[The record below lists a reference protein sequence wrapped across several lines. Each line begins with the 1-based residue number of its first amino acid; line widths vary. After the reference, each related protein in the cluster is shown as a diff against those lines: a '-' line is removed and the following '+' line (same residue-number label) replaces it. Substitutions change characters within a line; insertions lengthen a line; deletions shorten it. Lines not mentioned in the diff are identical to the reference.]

1 MSVARL
7 VLPALRWSPEHRA
20 YLLEGAAD
28 APAALELGVGGFILF
43 GGTAE
48 AAHRTIAE
56 LRDRAG
62 HALLFGS
69 DLERGAGQQFEGLSE
84 WPPPAA
90 LATLG
95 PDAVRA
101 AARATA
107 REALDLGINWI
118 FAPVADLDLEPDNPI
133 VQTRAFGSEP
143 AGVAACVEA
152 WVRTAQAEGALA
164 CVKHF
169 PGHGRTRH
177 DSHREVPTVDAGR
190 DALEMDL
197 MPFRAGIEAGVA
209 SVMTA
214 HVRFPALDPAGT
226 PATASGPI
234 LHLLR
239 DELGFRGL
247 VVTDALIME
256 AALASG
262 GPAAQIG
269 AGVDLLLYPRDIA
282 ATVAALDEG
291 MHDGTLREM
300 RVVEAMHR
308 YESAVARLEARR
320 EPRGSSRASGVEG
333 RGFSEGSAAVADD
346 LLAAGLL
353 RGAAPRLTG
362 PIELTVVDDD
372 IGGPYPASP
381 SDWLDLHLD
390 ALGVRV
396 AGAAQELAGTAS
408 GGGRGGRRQAGRKPI
423 GSKVVAAF
431 CEPRGWKGRAGF
443 GERTRAELAAAA
455 PGAALILLFGHPRL
469 VSELPGDAPVACAWH
484 RQRPMQEAAARLL
497 ARLLA

>member
-7 VLPALRWSPEHRA
+7 VLPALRWSAERRA
-20 YLLEGAAD
+20 YQLEGAAD
-28 APAALELGVGGFILF
+28 ASTALELGVGGFILF
-43 GGTAE
+43 GGTAD

-62 HALLFGS
+62 HPLLFGS

-90 LATLG
+90 LAMLG
-95 PDAVRA
+95 LDAVRA

-107 REALDLGINWI
+107 REALALGINWI
-118 FAPVADLDLEPDNPI
+118 FAPVADLDLEPENPI
-133 VQTRAFGSEP
+133 VQTRAFGGDP
-143 AGVAACVEA
+143 AGVSECVAA
-152 WVRTAQAEGALA
+152 WVSAAQAEGALA

-177 DSHREVPTVDAGR
+177 DSHREVPSVEAGR
-190 DALEMDL
+190 EALELDL
-197 MPFRAGIEAGVA
+197 APFRAGIQAGVA
-209 SVMTA
+209 AVMTA
-214 HVRFPALDPAGT
+214 HVRYPALDPSGT
-226 PATASGPI
+226 PATASEPI

-256 AALASG
+256 AALAAG
-262 GPAAQIG
+262 GPPAQIG

-291 MHDGTLREM
+291 MHGGGLREM
-300 RVVEAMHR
+300 RVVEALHR
-308 YESAVARLEARR
+308 YESAVARVEAGRRSRAARR
-320 EPRGSSRASGVEG
+320 ETEAESLRWIE
-333 RGFSEGSAAVADD
+333 AAAGTADE
-346 LLAAGLL
+346 LLAARPL
-353 RGAAPRLTG
+353 RGTPPRLTA

-381 SDWLDLHLD
+381 SDWLERHLD
-390 ALGVRV
+390 GLGVRM
-396 AGAAQELAGTAS
+396 AGAAQELAGTTS
-408 GGGRGGRRQAGRKPI
+408 GGRRSGRRQPGRKAT

-443 GERTRAELAAAA
+443 GERTRAELAAAV
-455 PGAALILLFGHPRL
+455 PGADLVLLFGHPRL
-469 VSELPGDAPVACAWH
+469 VDEIPGTAAVACAWH

-497 ARLLA
+497 SRLTA

>member
-1 MSVARL
+1 MTVARL
-7 VLPALRWSPEHRA
+7 VLPALRWSPARRA
-20 YLLEGAAD
+20 YLLEGAQD
-28 APAALELGVGGFILF
+28 ASAALELGVGGFILF
-43 GGTAE
+43 GGTAD
-48 AAHRTIAE
+48 AAHHTITE
-56 LRDRAG
+56 LQDRAG
-62 HALLFGS
+62 HPLLFGS

-95 PDAVRA
+95 LDTVRA

-107 REALDLGINWI
+107 REALALGITWI
-118 FAPVADLDLEPDNPI
+118 FAPVADLDLEPENPI
-133 VQTRAFGSEP
+133 VQTRAFGGEP

-177 DSHREVPTVDAGR
+177 DSHREVPSVNAGR
-190 DALEMDL
+190 DALDL
-197 MPFRAGIEAGVA
+197 DLTPFRAGIQAGVA

-214 HVRFPALDPAGT
+214 HVRYPALDPSGT

-256 AALASG
+256 AALAAG

-282 ATVAALDEG
+282 STVAAIDEG
-291 MHDGTLREM
+291 MHGGALSEM
-300 RVVEAMHR
+300 RVVEALHR
-308 YESAVARLEARR
+308 YESAVARLEAGR
-320 EPRGSSRASGVEG
+320 ESRAAIGGSRAEGRGSSAG
-333 RGFSEGSAAVADD
+333 AAAAADE
-346 LLAAGLL
+346 LLAARTL
-353 RGAAPRLTG
+353 RGRPPRLTA
-362 PIELTVVDDD
+362 PIELTLIDDD

-381 SDWLDLHLD
+381 SDWLELQLD
-390 ALGVRV
+390 ALGVRM
-396 AGAAQELAGTAS
+396 AGAAQELAGTTS
-408 GGGRGGRRQAGRKPI
+408 GGRRSGRRQAGRKAT

-455 PGAALILLFGHPRL
+455 PGADLVLLFGHPRL
-469 VSELPGDAPVACAWH
+469 VDEIPGTGPVACAWH

-497 ARLLA
+497 SRLLG